1 MFAHHEPE
9 PLTVSFSGNAKRR
22 PLIRSNDGSMASS
35 PRFSNLW
42 THFGLLD
49 RLQLEEVEAM
59 EEPLTPPSMLRMAR
73 RQADTDSFSTY
84 LSTIL
89 PPNEDRDVSVLCC
102 ITEYLKQVRANRI
115 AQFKPH
121 VLIKVLTTRRFVDGK
136 TKTYCPYVINAGQL
150 TPSIEGFVMVQLWR
164 LAASNGIRFR
174 EAFGI
179 GNRKKSSQ
187 VLAKVKKTAARTRIQ
202 LQHLLLF
209 NIVTS
214 SASDPP
220 VPNLAQ
226 LVRMIKDS
234 SIGGK
239 HYEFNEDALTRI
251 AFLRLLAVE
260 WLRYTSEN
268 QETEENEPS
277 KKLNIWPWVD
287 YKLGVLLTTIP
298 KRNHARYHEAVREI
312 DRRLFDGVRS
322 FATILE
328 EDKALLRI
336 FIRRGDSAYS
346 YRLPD

>member
-1 MFAHHEPE
+1 
-9 PLTVSFSGNAKRR
+9 
-22 PLIRSNDGSMASS
+22 MASS

-49 RLQLEEVEAM
+49 RLQPEEVEAM

-73 RQADTDSFSTY
+73 RQADKDSFSTY
-84 LSTIL
+84 LSTIVSAILRRLHPLAVTFNLPVELKDRLMVLYEL

-102 ITEYLKQVRANRI
+102 ITEYLKQ
-115 AQFKPH
+115 

-187 VLAKVKKTAARTRIQ
+187 VLAK
-202 LQHLLLF
+202 LLF

-336 FIRRGDSAYS
+336 FIRMGDSAYS
-346 YRLPD
+346 YRLPDINPNEL